1 MESLIQLSHLFVRP
15 FLRSA
20 LAVVLLWI
28 GALKFADPS
37 PVVGLLEASLPF
49 LATAG
54 FVYFL
59 GVLEVVAALLL
70 FTGFGVR
77 WAALG
82 LVGLLAGTLLIF
94 FIAPGMSYGETGFPL
109 LTLAGEFL
117 LKDLV
122 LMAAAAT
129 LLAWSGED
137 AVARPKAPVGNA
149 PATP

>member
-1 MESLIQLSHLFVRP
+1 MESLIQLSHRFARP
-15 FLRSA
+15 FLRIS

-28 GALKFADPS
+28 GALKFVDPS

-59 GVLEVVAALLL
+59 GLLEVAGAFLL
-70 FTGFGVR
+70 FTGFGIR
-77 WAALG
+77 WVALG
-82 LVGLLAGTLLIF
+82 LVGLFAGTLLIF
-94 FIAPGMSYGETGFPL
+94 LIAPAVSYGETGFPL

-122 LMAAAAT
+122 LMAAALT
-129 LLAWSGED
+129 LLAGSGEE
-137 AVARPKAPVGNA
+137 AVMQQEAHAPSA
-149 PATP
+149 AAMS